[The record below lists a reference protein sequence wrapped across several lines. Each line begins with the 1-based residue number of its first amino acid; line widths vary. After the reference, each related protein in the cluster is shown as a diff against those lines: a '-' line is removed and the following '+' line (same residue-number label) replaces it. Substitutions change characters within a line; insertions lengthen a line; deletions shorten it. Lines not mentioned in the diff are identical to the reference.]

1 MVQHLW
7 CQNET
12 VLGSVTISNVIFNWL
27 ARISALANTYTSR
40 MQPVQHLNKINSH
53 TCERIHWL
61 LLTVNGRHVNELIH
75 AQVLSLP
82 VVDNKIT
89 LS

>member
-1 MVQHLW
+1 MP
-7 CQNET
+7 
-12 VLGSVTISNVIFNWL
+12 GGVTISNVIFNWL

-53 TCERIHWL
+53 TRERIHWL

>member
-1 MVQHLW
+1 M
-7 CQNET
+7 
-12 VLGSVTISNVIFNWL
+12 LGSVTISNVIFNWL
-27 ARISALANTYTSR
+27 ARIAALLANTDTSR

-82 VVDNKIT
+82 VVDSNKINT
-89 LS
+89 LF

>member
-1 MVQHLW
+1 MP
-7 CQNET
+7 
-12 VLGSVTISNVIFNWL
+12 GSVTISNVIFNWL
-27 ARISALANTYTSR
+27 ARISALANTDTSR
-40 MQPVQHLNKINSH
+40 MRPVQHLNKINSH
-53 TCERIHWL
+53 KCERIHWL

-82 VVDNKIT
+82 VVDNKNT

>member
-27 ARISALANTYTSR
+27 ARISALANTDTSR
-40 MQPVQHLNKINSH
+40 MQPEQHKINSH
-53 TCERIHWL
+53 TCGRIHWL
-61 LLTVNGRHVNELIH
+61 LLTVNGRHVNELILH

-82 VVDNKIT
+82 VVDNKNT

>member
-1 MVQHLW
+1 M
-7 CQNET
+7 
-12 VLGSVTISNVIFNWL
+12 LGSVTISNVRFNWL
-27 ARISALANTYTSR
+27 TRISAVANTDISR

-61 LLTVNGRHVNELIH
+61 LLTVNGRDVNELIH

-82 VVDNKIT
+82 VVDSKNT
-89 LS
+89 LF